1 MIRFNHVSTHPRI
14 RPNVWRLPTNLG
26 SKAIPRT
33 GCCASGQMQWRSQ
46 HIRSHR
52 GWTNQHWHSNR
63 FSFVV
68 SKASANRA
76 TDVALMTSCDKTK
89 VHTSTDP
96 MDPGHRKCSALL
108 RQGFCE
114 TKQRFWASGPSLS
127 AEAIG
132 GSFGPAISHLSTS
145 RRVLV
150 YQKIMRKNV
159 KQDHQVCSLPFN
171 LQNETNCLLKS
182 LPGWPCN
189 DHSGW
194 FHVPTLPKKA
204 LPLKGLPATLRQK
217 NCCNML
223 QWLYSVGFPG
233 YHVKSIPYHYP
244 CSHGSV
250 SSKRQAWSLHPS
262 MLSSMRSTWASVIA
276 WRCHWS
282 YQMGYKML

>member
-132 GSFGPAISHLSTS
+132 GVLWSCHFSPVNLKESTCIS
-145 RRVLV
+145 
-150 YQKIMRKNV
+150 KNYEE
-159 KQDHQVCSLPFN
+159 KCQAGSSSMQLAFQLAEWN
-171 LQNETNCLLKS
+171 K
-182 LPGWPCN
+182 
-189 DHSGW
+189 
-194 FHVPTLPKKA
+194 
-204 LPLKGLPATLRQK
+204 LPAQVSARMTMQRP
-217 NCCNML
+217 
-223 QWLYSVGFPG
+223 QWL
-233 YHVKSIPYHYP
+233 IPRPNVAEESASTERTP
-244 CSHGSV
+244 CDSAPE
-250 SSKRQAWSLHPS
+250 KL
-262 MLSSMRSTWASVIA
+262 L
-276 WRCHWS
+276 
-282 YQMGYKML
+282 